1 MDNARFPSARTHS
14 YDLSFEISITRD
26 EHYLLR
32 AILSREPEFQI
43 SNFGGEQEK
52 SDLFLHIKLISACQ
66 CTSKLPNIILKTLT
80 ELPASIQYSRANS
93 REIDKDTKNTIDK
106 RNEI

>member
-1 MDNARFPSARTHS
+1 MS
-14 YDLSFEISITRD
+14 
-26 EHYLLR
+26 
-32 AILSREPEFQI
+32 
-43 SNFGGEQEK
+43 
-52 SDLFLHIKLISACQ
+52 
-66 CTSKLPNIILKTLT
+66 CTSKLPNIILKTST

>member
-1 MDNARFPSARTHS
+1 MNTIFFEQSCPVNRNFKFQTLEANKKNPIFFTHK
-14 YDLSFEISITRD
+14 I
-26 EHYLLR
+26 
-32 AILSREPEFQI
+32 
-43 SNFGGEQEK
+43 NK
-52 SDLFLHIKLISACQ
+52 SMS